1 MILFPRW
8 HLFEIGDQSWCPGWM
23 RTYIQSYL
31 TSVWNLHVPPFSK
44 TSPAGVAA
52 DLILDNLSDASSYTF
67 VELCAGAG
75 GPTSTI
81 ETILNTKLQAEGK
94 RPAQFVLT
102 DLYPCV
108 EEWSAISK
116 RQENVS
122 FIAEPVDATS
132 CERIAPRDRRECRIF
147 NLSFH
152 HFDDPLAAKMLRKA
166 MESAD
171 SFMWVLFPVKIEN
184 HVLKLTTSSIC
195 EMAQRN
201 FTSLLNIP
209 VMFLF
214 PYWHTI
220 ARYRNSPLH
229 LFFTYVIP
237 LLPFLTAFDGLVST
251 IRCRTGEE
259 IQDLLHQKDLDLS
272 GWTCKSGNIMLYAP
286 VVHMYYFIA
295 VRKES

>member
-8 HLFEIGDQSWCPGWM
+8 HLFEIGDQSWCPEWM

-31 TSVWNLHVPPFSK
+31 TRVWNLHLPPFSK

-52 DLILDNLSDASSYTF
+52 NLILENLSDASSYTF

-75 GPTSTI
+75 GPTGTI
-81 ETILNTKLQAEGK
+81 EKIMNSKLQTEGK
-94 RPAQFVLT
+94 QPAQFVLT

-108 EEWSAISK
+108 EEWTAISK
-116 RQENVS
+116 RQEHVS
-122 FIAEPVDATS
+122 FIAEPIDATS
-132 CERIAPRDRRECRIF
+132 CDRIAPKDRKECRIF

-152 HFDDPLAAKMLRKA
+152 HFDDPLASTALRKA

-171 SFMWVLFPVKIEN
+171 SFI
-184 HVLKLTTSSIC
+184 IC
-195 EMAQRN
+195 EMSQRN
-201 FTSLLNIP
+201 LTSLLNIP

-214 PYWHTI
+214 PYWHSI
-220 ARYRNSPLH
+220 AKYRNSPLH

-259 IQDLLHQKDLDLS
+259 IQDLLHQKGLDLS
-272 GWTCKSGNIMLYAP
+272 GWKFKSGNQMVYEP
-286 VVHMYYFIA
+286 FVHMYYFIA
-295 VRKES
+295 VKDES

>member
-8 HLFEIGDQSWCPGWM
+8 HLFEIGDQSWCPEWM

-52 DLILDNLSDASSYTF
+52 NLILENLPDASSYTF

-75 GPTSTI
+75 GPTGKI

-108 EEWSAISK
+108 EEWTAISK

-132 CERIAPRDRRECRIF
+132 CERIAPRDRKECRIF

-152 HFDDPLAAKMLRKA
+152 HFDDPLASTTLRKA

-171 SFMWVLFPVKIEN
+171 SFI
-184 HVLKLTTSSIC
+184 IC

-209 VMFLF
+209 VMFLYPF
-214 PYWHTI
+214 WHTL
-220 ARYRNSPLH
+220 ARYRNSPKH

-237 LLPFLTAFDGLVST
+237 LLPLLTAFDGLVST

-259 IQDLLHQKDLDLS
+259 IQDLLHHKDLDLS
-272 GWTCKSGNIMLYAP
+272 GWKIKNGNHILYEP

-295 VRKES
+295 VRHES